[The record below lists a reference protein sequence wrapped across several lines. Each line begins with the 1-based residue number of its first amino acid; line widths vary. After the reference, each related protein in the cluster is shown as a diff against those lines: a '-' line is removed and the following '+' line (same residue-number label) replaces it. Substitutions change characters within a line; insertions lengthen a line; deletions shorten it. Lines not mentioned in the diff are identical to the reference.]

1 MDYLVNVT
9 EPETEMMLE
18 TPFPL
23 DYFLPKF
30 KKMFYRWSGMIH
42 KTLSDNHGLI
52 RKVGVP

>member
-1 MDYLVNVT
+1 VDYLVNVT

-30 KKMFYRWSGMIH
+30 KKMFYRGVLFPVSAGMVLH
-42 KTLSDNHGLI
+42 K
-52 RKVGVP
+52 